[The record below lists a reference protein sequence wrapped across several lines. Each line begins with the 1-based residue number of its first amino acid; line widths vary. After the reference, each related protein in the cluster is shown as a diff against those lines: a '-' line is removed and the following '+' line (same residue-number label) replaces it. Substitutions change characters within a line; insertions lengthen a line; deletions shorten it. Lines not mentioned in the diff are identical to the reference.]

1 MEDVIINK
9 LSKNMNFIERILL
22 KVFKKTFMKAY
33 HTARID
39 WFNFIVGKE
48 V

>member
-1 MEDVIINK
+1 MENEIINK

-22 KVFKKTFMKAY
+22 RIFKKTFTKAY
-33 HTARID
+33 HTTRID
-39 WFNFIVGKE
+39 YFNSIVGKE

>member
-1 MEDVIINK
+1 MEDEIIDK
-9 LSKNMNFIERILL
+9 LSKNMNFIERKLL
-22 KVFKKTFMKAY
+22 KIFKKTFMKAY